1 MTSTER
7 RMETGKSQNN
17 NVEKSNLDE
26 TKTQMTHCTILVKNA
41 MQSVITLA
49 ILSVIGLRAQFW
61 DEMT

>member
-26 TKTQMTHCTILVKNA
+26 TKTQMTHCTILVKHA

-49 ILSVIGLRAQFW
+49 MLL
-61 DEMT
+61 